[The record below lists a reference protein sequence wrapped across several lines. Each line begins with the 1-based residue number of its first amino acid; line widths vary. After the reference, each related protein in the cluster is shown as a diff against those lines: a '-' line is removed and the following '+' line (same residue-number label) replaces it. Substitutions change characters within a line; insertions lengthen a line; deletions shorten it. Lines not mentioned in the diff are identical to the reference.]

1 MSVVV
6 ETKIGEKNLII
17 ETGKLAKQADGAVV
31 VSYGDTVVLTTVV
44 ARELQDI
51 PPYFPLFVDYR
62 EMTYAS
68 GKIPGGFFKREGRPS
83 EKEIVTSRMIDR
95 PLRPLFADGYLE
107 EIQIVSN
114 ALSADGEI
122 DPDILG
128 IIGASAALAIS
139 DIPFPAP
146 VGAVRIGK
154 IGDKFIVNPTYKQV
168 DEGGLDLVVCGW
180 GDGVSMVEGDAKEI
194 AEEVI
199 LEALK
204 LGQEVCGEISSLI
217 QQLVKKVGVS
227 KKEIKVVS
235 IPEELEKEIEDFASK
250 RIDET
255 KKIEVKKKRVMQAKL
270 LKKECVEKFGETYSE
285 KIVEMALGK
294 LEQKKFREKIINEAV
309 RSDGRK
315 RDEVRPITCEVGI
328 LPRTHGSAVFTR
340 GETQSLVTA
349 TLGTSED
356 EKRMDELRGESKKTF
371 MLHYNFPPFS
381 VGEVKPMRGPSRRDI
396 GHGNLAERALK
407 PMMPDWEDFPYTI
420 RLVSDILE
428 SNGSSSMASV
438 CGASLSC
445 FDAGIPL
452 KKAVAGVALGV
463 IKEGKKYVLLS
474 DIAGAEDKYGD
485 MDLKIAGTNEGVTA
499 IQMDVKIK
507 GIEFD
512 ILKEAFLQSKQAR
525 KHILDIM
532 NKTISSARESVSVYA
547 PLITIIDINPEKIGA
562 FIGPGGKN
570 IRKIIAETGAKIDI
584 DDEKNK
590 VIVAGVDQE
599 STKKAV
605 AYVEA
610 YTHEVKAGEIYDAT
624 VTKVMQFGAFVEIL
638 PGQEGLVHV
647 SELDSNFVKN
657 VEDAV
662 KEGDKFKVKV
672 LKIDEKGRINLSRK
686 AMQGKETK
694 DEKNKKRKKRPS
706 S

>member
-6 ETKIGEKNLII
+6 ETKIGEKKLII

-44 ARELQDI
+44 AKTLDEI
-51 PPYFPLFVDYR
+51 PPFFPLFVDYR

-95 PLRPLFADGYLE
+95 PLRPLFADGSME

-128 IIGASAALAIS
+128 IIGASAAIAIS

-217 QQLVKKVGVS
+217 QQLVEKVGVS
-227 KKEIKVVS
+227 KKEIKVASV
-235 IPEELEKEIEDFASK
+235 PEELEKEIEDFASK

-255 KKIEVKKKRVMQAKL
+255 KKIDVKKERVIQVKL

-294 LEQKKFREKIINEAV
+294 LEQKKFREKIISEAI

-328 LPRTHGSAVFTR
+328 LPRTHGSAVFSR

-356 EKRMDELRGESKKTF
+356 EKRMDELKGESKKTF
-371 MLHYNFPPFS
+371 MLHYNFPPYS

-407 PMMPDWEDFPYTI
+407 PMMPDWENFPYTI

-463 IKEGKKYVLLS
+463 IKEDKKYVLLS

-507 GIEFD
+507 GIEYD
-512 ILKEAFLQSKQAR
+512 ILKEAFLQSKKAR

-657 VEDAV
+657 VEDVV
-662 KEGDKFKVKV
+662 KVGDKFKVKV
-672 LKIDEKGRINLSRK
+672 MKIDEKGRTNLSRK
-686 AMQGKETK
+686 AMQETK
-694 DEKNKKRKKRPS
+694 E
-706 S
+706 

>member
-6 ETKIGEKNLII
+6 ETKIGEKKLII

-31 VSYGDTVVLTTVV
+31 VRYGDTVVLTTVV

-62 EMTYAS
+62 EMTYAA
-68 GKIPGGFFKREGRPS
+68 GKIPGGFFKREGRLS
-83 EKEIVTSRMIDR
+83 EKETVTSRMIDR
-95 PLRPLFADGYLE
+95 PLRPLFADGYME
-107 EIQIVSN
+107 EVQIISTV
-114 ALSADGEI
+114 LSADGEV

-128 IIGASAALAIS
+128 IIGAAAALAIS

-146 VGAVRIGK
+146 IGAVRIGR
-154 IGDKFIVNPTYKQV
+154 IGDKFIINPTYKQV

-180 GDGVSMVEGDAKEI
+180 DDGVSMVEGDANEI
-194 AEEVI
+194 DEDVI

-204 LGQEVCGEISSLI
+204 LGQKVCGEVSALI
-217 QQLVKKVGVS
+217 QQLSEKVGVS
-227 KKEIKVVS
+227 KKEVKVVS
-235 IPEELEKEIEDFASK
+235 VPKELEKEIEDFASK
-250 RIDET
+250 RIDEAR
-255 KKIEVKKKRVMQAKL
+255 KIGVRKERASHMETL
-270 LKKECVEKFGETYSE
+270 RKECIEKFGEKYSE
-285 KIVEMALGK
+285 ALVNIALEN
-294 LEQKKFREKIINEAV
+294 LEQKKFRQRIINEAV

-315 RDEVRPITCEVGI
+315 RDEIRPITCEVGL

-340 GETQSLVTA
+340 GETQSLVAA
-349 TLGTSED
+349 TLGTGED
-356 EKRMDELRGESKKTF
+356 EKRMDELRGESSKTF

-381 VGEVKPMRGPSRRDI
+381 VGEVKPLRGPSRRDI

-407 PMMPDWEDFPYTI
+407 PMMPNWDDFPYTV
-420 RLVSDILE
+420 RLVSEILE
-428 SNGSSSMASV
+428 SNGSSSMATV
-438 CGASLSC
+438 CSASLAC

-452 KKAVAGVALGV
+452 KKAVAGIAMGV
-463 IKEGKKYVLLS
+463 ITENKKHVILT
-474 DIAGAEDKYGD
+474 DIAGLEDKYGD

-507 GIEFD
+507 GIGYD
-512 ILKEAFLQSKQAR
+512 ILKEAFLQSREAR
-525 KHILDIM
+525 KHILGVM
-532 NKTISSARESVSVYA
+532 NKTISSPRESVSVYA
-547 PLITIIDINPEKIGA
+547 PLITILDINPERIGGL
-562 FIGPGGKN
+562 IGPGGKN
-570 IRKIIAETGAKIDI
+570 IRRIIAETGAKIDI

-590 VIVAGVDQE
+590 VIVAGVDKE
-599 STKKAV
+599 STKRAIQ
-605 AYVEA
+605 YVEA
-610 YTHEVKAGEIYDAT
+610 YTHEVKAGEIFDAT

-657 VEDAV
+657 VEDVV

-686 AMQGKETK
+686 AMQGKGTK
-694 DEKNKKRKKRPS
+694 DKE
-706 S
+706 

>member
-6 ETKIGEKNLII
+6 KAKIGEKELII

-31 VSYGDTVVLTTVV
+31 VRYGDTVVLTTVV

-51 PPYFPLFVDYR
+51 PPFFPLFVDYR

-95 PLRPLFADGYLE
+95 PLRPLFADGYME
-107 EIQIVSN
+107 EVQIVST
-114 ALSADGEI
+114 ALSADGEV

-128 IIGASAALAIS
+128 IIGGAAALAIS

-146 VGAVRIGK
+146 IGAVRIGRLQ
-154 IGDKFIVNPTYKQV
+154 DKFIINPTYKQV

-180 GDGVSMVEGDAKEI
+180 EDGVSMVEGDANEI
-194 AEEVI
+194 AEETI

-204 LGQEVCGEISSLI
+204 LGQKVCGEISALI
-217 QQLVKKVGVS
+217 QQLSQKTKVS
-227 KKEIKVVS
+227 KKEVKVISV
-235 IPEELEKEIEDFASK
+235 PKELEKEIEDFASK

-255 KKIEVKKKRVMQAKL
+255 KKIEGRKNRTLHMKTL
-270 LKKECVEKFGETYSE
+270 IKECVEKFGETYAE
-285 KIVEMALGK
+285 KLVEMALNN

-309 RSDGRK
+309 RADGRK
-315 RDEVRPITCEVGI
+315 RDEVRPITCEVSV

-340 GETQSLVTA
+340 GETQSLVAT
-349 TLGTSED
+349 TLGTAED
-356 EKRMDELRGESKKTF
+356 EKRMDELRGESSKTF
-371 MLHYNFPPFS
+371 MLHYNFPAFS
-381 VGEVKPMRGPSRRDI
+381 VGEVKPLRGPSRRDI

-407 PMMPDWEDFPYTI
+407 PMMPNWDDFPYTV
-420 RLVSDILE
+420 RLVSEILE
-428 SNGSSSMASV
+428 SNGSSSMATV

-463 IKEGKKYVLLS
+463 IKEGKKHILLS
-474 DIAGAEDKYGD
+474 DIAGLEDKYGD

-507 GIEFD
+507 GIEYD

-532 NKTISSARESVSVYA
+532 EKTIGSPRESVSVYA
-547 PLITIIDINPEKIGA
+547 PLITILDINPEKIGA

-590 VIVAGVDQE
+590 VIVAGTDKE

-605 AYVEA
+605 QYVEA
-610 YTHEVKAGEIYDAT
+610 YTHEVKAGEIFDAT

-657 VEDAV
+657 VEDVV

-686 AMQGKETK
+686 AMMKKEDKK
-694 DEKNKKRKKRPS
+694 DGIENRKN
-706 S
+706 